1 MNYAEIEAADQLR
14 GRTSLDR
21 CVLQGLDLS
30 AEAVDWAAVAVTRQ
44 TFFLG
49 CRLRPEDEAGLRTR
63 GAVFFPRFEELPY
76 DPYRARLYD
85 TAELMAGYD
94 GRLFESAA
102 DQKIYRAFK
111 DERTIVD
118 ALSEALHDQH
128 MEDALGDFE
137 DREVPDRFP
146 RGVVGIMGGH
156 AMHRGEAP
164 YREIARL
171 AHRLA
176 REGFLILTGGGPG
189 AMEAANLGAFLAGH
203 DEAVVADA
211 CSALAP
217 HADYRDSAPYHA
229 AAQEVIRRFAP
240 VEARDWGFA
249 PASSTVSAPSP
260 AAAPRGAGWSLAIPT
275 WVYGHEPTNLFASH
289 VAKMFQN
296 SVREAGLVRIA
307 KAGLVFAEGKAGTL
321 QEIFTDTVE
330 NYYAE
335 RPQDMRPMAFWPRLY
350 WTETVPVLECLDRL
364 ALAGGKRFVDRVRAF
379 DAIDEIVDFLKSPP
393 RSP

>member
-1 MNYAEIEAADQLR
+1 VSYTEIEATDQLG

-30 AEAVDWAAVAVTRQ
+30 AEAVDWTAVEVTRR

-49 CRLRPEDEAGLRTR
+49 CRLRPEDEAGLRAR

-94 GRLFESAA
+94 GRLFESA

-111 DERTIVD
+111 GERTIVD

-137 DREVPDRFP
+137 DREVPTRFP

-203 DEAVVADA
+203 DEAVVAEA

-217 HADYRDSAPYHA
+217 HADYRDSAPYHTV
-229 AAQEVIRRFAP
+229 AQDVIRRFAP
-240 VEARDWGFA
+240 LEARDWGFTPA
-249 PASSTVSAPSP
+249 PTTPSGASP
-260 AAAPRGAGWSLAIPT
+260 AAARRAGWSLAIPT

-335 RPQDMRPMAFWPRLY
+335 RPEDMRPMAFWPRRY

-364 ALAGGKRFVDRVRAF
+364 ALAGGGKHFVKRVRSF
-379 DAIDEIVDFLKSPP
+379 DAIDEIVTFLKSPP
-393 RSP
+393 AAD